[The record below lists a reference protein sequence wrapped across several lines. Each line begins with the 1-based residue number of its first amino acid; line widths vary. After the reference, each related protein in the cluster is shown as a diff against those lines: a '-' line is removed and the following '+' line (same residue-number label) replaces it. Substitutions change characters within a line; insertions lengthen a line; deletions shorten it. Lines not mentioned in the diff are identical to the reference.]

1 MSTPQI
7 VDLSYALD
15 ATIPVYPGDPPPE
28 ILVLERTSD
37 VIPGRRAL
45 NNSRISIGMHCGTHM
60 DAPFHFFSDRRT
72 IDQVPLERLIGPA
85 VRIDLRAAV
94 MGGTIGREHLEPR
107 RDDLCR
113 HRRVILETGWEARW
127 GKPEYFSE
135 HPLIT
140 GEAAQFL
147 VDCGAQ
153 LVGIDMPSVDRP
165 PFPAHLAFLSN
176 DIVIVENLKN
186 LREIPTDVFELIVL
200 PLKIVGRDGSPVRAL
215 ARIA

>member
-1 MSTPQI
+1 MSAPQI
-7 VDLSYALD
+7 VDLSYALN

-28 ILVLERTSD
+28 ILVLERTTD

-85 VRIDLRAAV
+85 IRIDLRAAV
-94 MGGTIGREHLEPR
+94 RGGTIEREHLEPR
-107 RDDLCR
+107 RDDLR
-113 HRRVILETGWEARW
+113 RYPRVILETGWEARW
-127 GKPEYFSE
+127 GKPEYFSD

-165 PFPAHLAFLSN
+165 PFPAHLALLSN
-176 DIVIVENLKN
+176 DVVIVENLRN
-186 LREIPTDVFELIVL
+186 LREISDDVFELIVL

-215 ARIA
+215 ARQL

>member
-1 MSTPQI
+1 MRAPQI

-15 ATIPVYPGDPPPE
+15 ATIPVYPGDPRPE
-28 ILVLERTSD
+28 ILVLEHTSD

-45 NNSRISIGMHCGTHM
+45 NNSRISFGMHCGTHM

-72 IDQVPLERLIGPA
+72 IDQVPLDRLVGPA
-85 VRIDLRAAV
+85 LRIDLRAAV

-107 RDDLCR
+107 EELLRR
-113 HRRVILETGWEARW
+113 HQRVILETGWEVHW
-127 GKPEYFSE
+127 GKPEYFSD

-140 GEAAQFL
+140 GESAQFL

-165 PFPAHLAFLSN
+165 PFPAHLTLLSN
-176 DIVIVENLKN
+176 DVVIVENLKN
-186 LREIPTDVFELIVL
+186 LRGISDDVFELIVL

-215 ARIA
+215 ARTA